1 MAKKGDFEIR
11 GVLSLDDAD
20 LDKEHKVQL
29 KVDAKSAFSTIL
41 NINQRL
47 DLLEKTPRSIKLELN
62 AKEVTEKLDKIDGY
76 LKQLRADTKRGNVI
90 KITADTA
97 SIRGS
102 IAMLENIYN
111 TYGVDSFIARCAS
124 VIVSASETVFYIA
137 TMYFSTTKV
146 KKLRYAIPVALLS
159 TYAGVLISCLMCR
172 LL

>member
-1 MAKKGDFEIR
+1 MSAYILPAFIILVIVVGVIKKI
-11 GVLSLDDAD
+11 
-20 LDKEHKVQL
+20 
-29 KVDAKSAFSTIL
+29 
-41 NINQRL
+41 
-47 DLLEKTPRSIKLELN
+47 SIFDCFATG
-62 AKEVTEKLDKIDGY
+62 AKEGVHLIVSVFPFLCAIMIAVELFSMSGLSKYFSKILEPVLTFLGVPSE
-76 LKQLRADTKRGNVI
+76 LCELLVILPLSGN
-90 KITADTA
+90 
-97 SIRGS
+97 GS